1 MLHKITQPH
10 SIVVKLGDY
19 GAVVGHFLLRRS
31 FLPSIHKA
39 SCRLLLFSYV
49 AMMCVRIPNSRGG
62 QKSGREV
69 ATVYL
74 QSCAKA
80 SHEVHTV
87 LT

>member
-1 MLHKITQPH
+1 MNVRESYSRALEQGPLVH
-10 SIVVKLGDY
+10 
-19 GAVVGHFLLRRS
+19 RRS
-31 FLPSIHKA
+31 FPVMSLHKA